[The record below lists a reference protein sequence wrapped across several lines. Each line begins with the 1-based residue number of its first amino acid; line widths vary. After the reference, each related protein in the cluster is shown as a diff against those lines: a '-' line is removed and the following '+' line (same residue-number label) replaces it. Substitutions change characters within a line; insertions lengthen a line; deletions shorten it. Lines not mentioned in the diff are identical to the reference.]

1 MKLVAVLVLASLAAG
16 CSEKVLVRTDPPGA
30 ALRVGEQD
38 LGPLP
43 PEGKEIEVPS
53 GFGGVPVELKV
64 GDQAWPVDLP
74 RDRLNWWLVAAGVG
88 GMLCCVPS
96 LAAAGLCLA
105 NPALVPAALGCVLG
119 GGNVFICCGAL
130 AQPSWCTLPFG
141 AAGALIGATPATA
154 LLFAGRPAPEVVFK
168 QPPSPQVGGGD
179 MAW

>member
-1 MKLVAVLVLASLAAG
+1 MKLVVAVAVALSALG

-30 ALRVGEQD
+30 SLRVGEQD
-38 LGPLP
+38 LGALP
-43 PEGKEIEVPS
+43 PAGQEIEVPT
-53 GFGGVPVELKV
+53 GMGGVPVELKV
-64 GDQAWPVDLP
+64 GEQAFSTQLP

-88 GMLCCVPS
+88 GVVCCVPS

-105 NPALVPAALGCVLG
+105 NPALLPAALGCALG

-141 AAGALIGATPATA
+141 AAGALLGATPAAA
-154 LLFAGRPAPEVVFK
+154 LLFAGKPAPEVVFK
-168 QPPSPQVGGGD
+168 QPPPRAGAGD